1 MRTTIYSLERDD
13 LSVFS
18 DRIPAFVIERTGTPG
33 YFTIGAGHGILEKN
47 RLQAICQFYID
58 SFQNGTCYGRLD
70 YIYVSGEVRRK
81 GIGRRLIDR
90 MDTILKNSGISTL
103 TLLFPK
109 EGNKMPGFEIER
121 EEAASFF
128 EKCGFF
134 LTADEETVFFSGIA
148 TLSKGLSKEDSG
160 VSELSGL
167 SDEEFSKLLSDIKK
181 EAPLPADLSRSM
193 DDYDL
198 NMSFFYKEKD
208 RSGVLLLTRF
218 GYTMARINLL
228 RAIGKGEK
236 EGMLDLIQR
245 AVLEWRDRMDD
256 DFLIVIDGSAISDE
270 KTFKVLLPGM
280 VKTVL
285 SKYVRFTAE

>member
-70 YIYVSGEVRRK
+70 YIYVSEEVRRK

-134 LTADEETVFFSGIA
+134 LTADEETVFSP
-148 TLSKGLSKEDSG
+148 
-160 VSELSGL
+160 VSPP
-167 SDEEFSKLLSDIKK
+167 F
-181 EAPLPADLSRSM
+181 
-193 DDYDL
+193 
-198 NMSFFYKEKD
+198 
-208 RSGVLLLTRF
+208 
-218 GYTMARINLL
+218 
-228 RAIGKGEK
+228 
-236 EGMLDLIQR
+236 QR
-245 AVLEWRDRMDD
+245 AFRKKTAGYQSFQGFRTRNFRNCFPISKRKLR
-256 DFLIVIDGSAISDE
+256 FPLISQDPWM
-270 KTFKVLLPGM
+270 TM
-280 VKTVL
+280 T
-285 SKYVRFTAE
+285 